1 MASVNARVVRRA
13 SSISVALSSVA
24 FSRSSRPMRPSWCES
39 VTAASGCSSSR
50 IAAARASHSAL
61 SGEKTEEEILPEERQ
76 MIQSLIDETFEKFKK
91 VVAEGR
97 QSANQVNGDLGR
109 KLVENW
115 KESKVSFLLQ
125 LGGVILVVAGMLLGS
140 PAPIR

>member
-13 SSISVALSSVA
+13 SSISAALSSVA

-61 SGEKTEEEILPEERQ
+61 SGEKTEAMPTE
-76 MIQSLIDETFEKFKK
+76 
-91 VVAEGR
+91 V
-97 QSANQVNGDLGR
+97 
-109 KLVENW
+109 
-115 KESKVSFLLQ
+115 
-125 LGGVILVVAGMLLGS
+125 S
-140 PAPIR
+140 PAALIRRAASRMPRSSKGTMGRPSYS